1 MILCLDVQYA
11 PDAADVAVVGFVD
24 WAQAHSSLEFVEHSD
39 AAPAPYEPGQFYK
52 RELPLLLHA
61 IHRAEQ
67 MQPLACVLID
77 GHVWLRPDQ
86 HGLGAHLHQ
95 ALQARVVVIG
105 VAKTAYRDGVAQPV
119 RRGGSDKP
127 LYVTAAGM
135 SLDQAAACIQRMHGE
150 HRIPTLI
157 KRADQLAHRL
167 AAPVSSPASP
177 PSPSPPSRRSGDAD

>member
-11 PDAADVAVVGFVD
+11 PDAADVAAVGFVD
-24 WAQAHSSLEFVEHSD
+24 WTQAHSTLEFVEHSGEP
-39 AAPAPYEPGQFYK
+39 PAPYEPGQFYK
-52 RELPLLLHA
+52 RELPLLLQA

-67 MQPLACVLID
+67 RQPVAIVLID

-86 HGLGAHLHQ
+86 PGMGAHLHH

-105 VAKTAYRDGVAQPV
+105 VAKTAYRDGIAQPV

-127 LYVTAAGM
+127 LYVTAAGIHP
-135 SLDQAAACIQRMHGE
+135 DQAAACIQRMHGE

-157 KRADQLAHRL
+157 KRADQLARRL
-167 AAPVSSPASP
+167 AVPLPSP
-177 PSPSPPSRRSGDAD
+177 PSPPSKRSGDAD